1 MTKYKYKVFVDLQAG
16 PDDSMSFEYTGVEYS
31 SKQEAQKELRKA
43 RKEIGSHMILDAY
56 IVREE
61 VENEEGN

>member
-1 MTKYKYKVFVDLQAG
+1 MTNYKYKVVVQLQAG
-16 PDDSMSFEYTGVEYS
+16 PDDTMVFDYTGVEYNS
-31 SKQEAQKELRKA
+31 RPDAQKELRKA
-43 RKEIGSHMILDAY
+43 RKEIGSHMIFDAY